1 MVEVMKIMVTSFQRS
16 MPPLLYSV
24 PSTLQQ
30 ATADPHLHQRL
41 LDIHGPVWVSL
52 LWGHCF
58 FILGPGAH
66 KVLFVAPKSLFSQSC
81 VSSGGSMV
89 GLMQPS
95 SRGLMPNPGVLHPE
109 PLPLWQ
115 VIAELYLH
123 RRH

>member
-1 MVEVMKIMVTSFQRS
+1 MKIMPTSFKRS
-16 MPPLLYSV
+16 HARTAILTAP
-24 PSTLQQ
+24 TLKQ
-30 ATADPHLHQRL
+30 ATADPHLCWRRL
-41 LDIHGPVWVSL
+41 DTHRQVWVSL

-89 GLMQPS
+89 GLMVTS
-95 SRGLMPNPGVLHPE
+95 SKRAYTTPRSAASR

-115 VIAELYLH
+115 TTADLYLH
-123 RRH
+123 R

>member
-1 MVEVMKIMVTSFQRS
+1 MKIMPTSFKRS
-16 MPPLLYSV
+16 HARTAILTAP
-24 PSTLQQ
+24 TLKQ
-30 ATADPHLHQRL
+30 ATADPHLCQSL
-41 LDIHGPVWVSL
+41 LGTHRQVWVSL

-95 SRGLMPNPGVLHPE
+95 SRGLMPYPALLHPE
-109 PLPLWQ
+109 PLSL
-115 VIAELYLH
+115 
-123 RRH
+123 